1 MRLITMVIAGSLLL
15 ICGSGGC
22 WSVFAANTAGAA
34 AAVTAKPHPS
44 SPRSLDT
51 PTTWAVPLAL
61 PGADIVIDVGHGGI
75 DSGTKF
81 GELLEKHVN
90 LDIAL
95 KVYEQLT
102 RSGVRVAINRTTDY
116 ALSDD
121 NDWLGSRSRHLRDLS
136 QRKLLAEALRPK
148 LVVSLHTN
156 WAKRP
161 SKTGPTV
168 LFQMNPQSHA
178 AAHLIQ
184 RRLNDLYGKNG
195 EIPYLGKP
203 FYLLNH
209 SPCPAV
215 IVEMGFI
222 SNPGDRTILTTPAKQ
237 QKMAE
242 AIASAILEY
251 LIAFSSQPYK

>member
-1 MRLITMVIAGSLLL
+1 MRLILLGLTGVLLLFIGTAHVSSSQSQPLAVVGQDANSRSAGS
-15 ICGSGGC
+15 IPPETM
-22 WSVFAANTAGAA
+22 WSETL
-34 AAVTAKPHPS
+34 
-44 SPRSLDT
+44 SL
-51 PTTWAVPLAL
+51 PE
-61 PGADIVIDVGHGGI
+61 ADIVIDVGHGGI

-81 GELLEKHVN
+81 GDLLEKHVN
-90 LDIAL
+90 LEIAL
-95 KVYEQLT
+95 KLYEKLKQ
-102 RSGVRVAINRTTDY
+102 SGVRTVINRSTDY

-121 NDWLGSRSRHLRDLS
+121 NEWLRSRSRHLRDLS
-136 QRKLLAEALRPK
+136 QRKLLAEALQPK

-156 WAKRP
+156 WAKKP
-161 SKTGPTV
+161 SKTGATV

-184 RRLNDLYGKNG
+184 RRLNGLYGSK

-222 SNPGDRTILTTPAKQ
+222 SNLSDRKRLTSPSQ
-237 QKMAE
+237 QQVMAE
-242 AIASAILEY
+242 AIASAITEY
-251 LIAFSSQPYK
+251 LIAFSDQPTK

>member
-1 MRLITMVIAGSLLL
+1 MKRSICAAFLVLCCSLLL
-15 ICGSGGC
+15 LNPPAST
-22 WSVFAANTAGAA
+22 AAER
-34 AAVTAKPHPS
+34 PS
-44 SPRSLDT
+44 SKKEKIKPVPVERVPSWA
-51 PTTWAVPLAL
+51 TTLTL
-61 PGADIVIDVGHGGI
+61 PNTDVVIDVGHGGI
-75 DSGTKF
+75 DGGTSY
-81 GELLEKHVN
+81 GDLLEKDVN
-90 LDIAL
+90 LQVGL
-95 KVYEQLT
+95 KVFDLLIH
-102 RSGVRVAINRTTDY
+102 SGVRTAINRTSDY
-116 ALSDD
+116 APSDD

-156 WAKRP
+156 WAKRA
-161 SKTGPTV
+161 SRSGSTV

-184 RRLNDLYGKNG
+184 HRLNGLYGKG

-222 SNPGDRTILTTPAKQ
+222 SNASDREWLTQPAKQ
-237 QKMAE
+237 HKMAE
-242 AIASAILEY
+242 AIASAIREY
-251 LIAFSSQPYK
+251 LIAFSSQPSKY

>member
-1 MRLITMVIAGSLLL
+1 MRLLSILLAGCLLL
-15 ICGSGGC
+15 VSGTNTRT
-22 WSVFAANTAGAA
+22 SAASFD
-34 AAVTAKPHPS
+34 AKPYS
-44 SPRSLDT
+44 SHQSLGA
-51 PTTWAVPLAL
+51 PAWVAPLAF
-61 PGADIVIDVGHGGI
+61 PGTDIVIDVGHGGI
-75 DSGTKF
+75 DGGTKF
-81 GELLEKHVN
+81 GELLEKNVN

-102 RSGVRVAINRTTDY
+102 RSGVRTAINRTTDY

-121 NDWLGSRSRHLRDLS
+121 NYWLGSRSRHLRDLS

-156 WAKRP
+156 WAKR
-161 SKTGPTV
+161 SSRTGATV

-184 RRLNDLYGKNG
+184 RRLNNLYGKNG

-222 SNPGDRTILTTPAKQ
+222 SNPDDRAILTTPAKQ
-237 QKMAE
+237 QIMAE
-242 AIASAILEY
+242 AIASAIREY
-251 LIAFSSQPYK
+251 LIAFSNQPYK

>member
-1 MRLITMVIAGSLLL
+1 MRPFVKWLIGSFLLLSGSLLFISNPTQAQFGIEPNEATVSTESL
-15 ICGSGGC
+15 
-22 WSVFAANTAGAA
+22 WSETL
-34 AAVTAKPHPS
+34 
-44 SPRSLDT
+44 SL
-51 PTTWAVPLAL
+51 PE
-61 PGADIVIDVGHGGI
+61 ADVVIDVGHGGI

-90 LDIAL
+90 LEIAL
-95 KVYEQLT
+95 KLYEQLKK
-102 RSGVRVAINRTTDY
+102 SGVRTAINRTTDY

-121 NDWLGSRSRHLRDLS
+121 NDWLRSRSRHLRDLS
-136 QRKLLAEALRPK
+136 QRKLIAEALQPK

-156 WAKRP
+156 WAKGP
-161 SKTGPTV
+161 SKTGASV
-168 LFQMNPQSHA
+168 LFQMNPQSHV

-184 RRLNDLYGKNG
+184 HRLNGLYGKN

-222 SNPGDRTILTTPAKQ
+222 SNSSDRTRLTTQAKQ
-237 QKMAE
+237 QEMAE
-242 AIASAILEY
+242 AIASAIREY
-251 LIAFSSQPYK
+251 LITFADQPSNY

>member
-1 MRLITMVIAGSLLL
+1 MRTLKLLL
-15 ICGSGGC
+15 AGCLLLATGISGG
-22 WSVFAANTAGAA
+22 TASADG
-34 AAVTAKPHPS
+34 KPRPTRNSNS
-44 SPRSLDT
+44 SISSNLG
-51 PTTWAVPLAL
+51 WAVPIAL
-61 PGADIVIDVGHGGI
+61 PDADIVIDVGHGGI
-75 DSGTKF
+75 DGGTSY
-81 GELLEKHVN
+81 GDLLEKHVN
-90 LDIAL
+90 LEIGL

-102 RSGVRVAINRTTDY
+102 RSGVRAAINRTTDY

-121 NDWLGSRSRHLRDLS
+121 NEWLRTRSRHLRDLS

-156 WAKRP
+156 WAKKP
-161 SKTGPTV
+161 SRSGATV
-168 LFQMNPQSHA
+168 LFQMNPHSHA

-184 RRLNDLYGKNG
+184 RRLNALYGRAG
-195 EIPYLGKP
+195 ESPYLGKP

-215 IVEMGFI
+215 IVEMGYI
-222 SNPGDRTILTTPAKQ
+222 SSPADRDYLTKPAKQ

-242 AIASAILEY
+242 AIASAIREY